1 MTITRSP
8 VGRVIGYGSTGE
20 GLGHW
25 IRERVTALALVPL
38 GIWFVVSAVSLTG
51 ADWAE
56 TRLWLASPWHATLMI
71 LTVALSFWHAQLGV
85 QVVIEDYVNHALAKP
100 AALLANIFILGLLGT
115 ACVVAVLKVSF
126 GSAASDGWGLS
137 DHGPL
142 LRLRRRRGR

>member
-51 ADWAE
+51 AGWAE
-56 TRLWLASPWHATLMI
+56 TRAWLASPWNATLMV

-85 QVVIEDYVNHALAKP
+85 QVIIEDYVHGGLAKP
-100 AALLANIFILGLLGT
+100 VALLANVFIMGLLGT

-126 GSAASDGWGLS
+126 GS
-137 DHGPL
+137 
-142 LRLRRRRGR
+142 